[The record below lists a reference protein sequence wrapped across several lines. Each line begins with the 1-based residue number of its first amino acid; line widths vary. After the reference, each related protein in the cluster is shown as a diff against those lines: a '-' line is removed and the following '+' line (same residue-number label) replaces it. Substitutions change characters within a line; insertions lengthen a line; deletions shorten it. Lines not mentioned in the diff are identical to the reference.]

1 MDMWTSP
8 ILTGWE
14 ANLTWQI
21 MGLSLMVCK
30 MHLRVKSI
38 GDKSSINTA
47 NIPHPY
53 AHMLSPSS
61 PSAPSWLHPP
71 GRYSANVWL
80 HPQSSHWLL
89 FFFSTRW
96 LNQKT
101 FSEKKKEDWR
111 FFRKTIRETEE
122 SIGLSLHEF
131 LKSFVANHETWPHYF
146 SLMSCHTW
154 QKCDM
159 ENTCRLSVSICSFPL
174 VPSSLLGLHGIRA
187 RGGGCGRDRVQ
198 RRCRFITDQK
208 ESGETF
214 TKHPDSLPFYLRDRL
229 MKQMATCAGFLPA
242 VEMAKGWGGKTERE
256 KIEKRTFPALVA
268 AFPISVTAANQNP
281 NFYGACRLASFH
293 LFSFIPFVVAHL
305 WKLKAKACDSCWE
318 LNCHKLP
325 LLTGWWITIISASPL
340 I

>member
-1 MDMWTSP
+1 MDMWLSCSEKTHLSETERGKKCVKIVFPIPTGP

-47 NIPHPY
+47 NISHPY
-53 AHMLSPSS
+53 APMLSPSS
-61 PSAPSWLHPP
+61 ASVPSWLHPP
-71 GRYSANVWL
+71 GRYSADVWL

-111 FFRKTIRETEE
+111 FFRKTIRGTEE
-122 SIGLSLHEF
+122 SIGLSLPEF
-131 LKSFVANHETWPHYF
+131 LKSFVANHERWPHYF

-159 ENTCRLSVSICSFPL
+159 ENTRRLSVSICSFPS

-187 RGGGCGRDRVQ
+187 GGGGRGRDRVQ

-229 MKQMATCAGFLPA
+229 MKQMATCWFFACSGN
-242 VEMAKGWGGKTERE
+242 GKRLRRKEWERE
-256 KIEKRTFPALVA
+256 NRKK
-268 AFPISVTAANQNP
+268 AFSSTSSCFSNLCHGRKSKSQLLWSMPP
-281 NFYGACRLASFH
+281 RELSF
-293 LFSFIPFVVAHL
+293 V
-305 WKLKAKACDSCWE
+305 
-318 LNCHKLP
+318 
-325 LLTGWWITIISASPL
+325 LLYPVCSGTSLESKS
-340 I
+340 